1 MQRSG
6 ERNGPAA
13 DRGRGW
19 RAAVAAAALLLAGG
33 CARGTAE
40 FVVAADGSGSLHVRV
55 LAAKDGLQR
64 WQALAAM
71 LQAMGIPAGPLG
83 GLAPQAGGAG
93 AAGVPIGRADFEQLA
108 RDLGGQVKLVDV
120 KRLAAGSDEGVEAN
134 YTFSDV
140 RKVRW
145 NGVDASGRPDGTGL
159 RFDFQPGDTALL
171 KASPFG
177 LDGRAGGAAAAREAS
192 PLLDPM
198 LKSAFAGLRLRL
210 TLRVD
215 GRILRT
221 AASRVEGGNTVVL
234 ADVDAAR
241 MRPADLL
248 SLLQVRDLAGAV
260 RLQRAHLPGVH
271 LEDFAR
277 PLAVM
282 FR

>member
-1 MQRSG
+1 MQRST
-6 ERNGPAA
+6 ERTEAA
-13 DRGRGW
+13 AGRGW
-19 RAAVAAAALLLAGG
+19 GWRTAVAGAALLLAGG

-71 LQAMGIPAGPLG
+71 LQAMGLPAGPLG
-83 GLAPQAGGAG
+83 GLAPQPGGGAG
-93 AAGVPIGRADFEQLA
+93 MPIGRADFEQLA

-120 KRLAAGSDEGVEAN
+120 KRLAAGNDEGVEAN

-145 NGVDASGRPDGTGL
+145 NGVDPSGRPDGTGL
-159 RFDFQPGDTALL
+159 RFDFQPGETALL

-177 LDGRAGGAAAAREAS
+177 LEGRAGGAAVAREAS

-221 AASRVEGGNTVVL
+221 AASRVEGGSTVVL

-271 LEDFAR
+271 LEDCAR